1 MRKLQTQYADCIYK
15 NGDDDSWEVRRP
27 KILDIEGQGQ
37 SHGSFIIERYIMK
50 INEFIQ
56 KYRKV
61 KKLVPGMTSSHTPH
75 VICKDGFKMSVQAGQ
90 SLYSAPK
97 DVTDSYEEV
106 EVGFPSTEESL
117 LTTYAEDEEN
127 LCGTVYGY
135 VPCSIIDEVIEK
147 HGGID
152 ESKIEALSNEK

>member
-1 MRKLQTQYADCIYK
+1 MKIFGK
-15 NGDDDSWEVRRP
+15 NG
-27 KILDIEGQGQ
+27 K
-37 SHGSFIIERYIMK
+37 MK

-56 KYRKV
+56 KYRV
-61 KKLVPGMTSSHTPH
+61 VEKLVPGMTRSYTPH

-90 SLYSAPK
+90 SLYSEPR
-97 DVTDSYEEV
+97 DVADSYEEA

-117 LTTYAEDEEN
+117 LTTYAEDNNN
-127 LCGTVYGY
+127 LCDTVYGY

>member
-1 MRKLQTQYADCIYK
+1 
-15 NGDDDSWEVRRP
+15 
-27 KILDIEGQGQ
+27 
-37 SHGSFIIERYIMK
+37 MK

-61 KKLVPGMTSSHTPH
+61 KKFIPGMTSSHCPH

-90 SLYSAPK
+90 SLYSEPK
-97 DVTDSYEEV
+97 DVTDHYEEM
-106 EVGFPSTEESL
+106 EIGFPSTEESL
-117 LTTYAEDEEN
+117 LTSYAEDEEN

-152 ESKIEALSNEK
+152 ESKIEVI

>member
-1 MRKLQTQYADCIYK
+1 
-15 NGDDDSWEVRRP
+15 
-27 KILDIEGQGQ
+27 
-37 SHGSFIIERYIMK
+37 MK

-61 KKLVPGMTSSHTPH
+61 KKLIPGMTTSHNPH

-90 SLYSAPK
+90 SLYSEPR
-97 DVTDSYEEV
+97 DVVDSYEEA

-152 ESKIEALSNEK
+152 ESKITEISQWD

>member
-1 MRKLQTQYADCIYK
+1 
-15 NGDDDSWEVRRP
+15 
-27 KILDIEGQGQ
+27 
-37 SHGSFIIERYIMK
+37 MK

-61 KKLVPGMTSSHTPH
+61 KKLMPGMTSSHTPH

-90 SLYSAPK
+90 SLYSDPK
-97 DVTDSYEEV
+97 DVTDSYEEA

-152 ESKIEALSNEK
+152 ESKIASIKK

>member
-1 MRKLQTQYADCIYK
+1 MT
-15 NGDDDSWEVRRP
+15 
-27 KILDIEGQGQ
+27 
-37 SHGSFIIERYIMK
+37 

-61 KKLVPGMTSSHTPH
+61 KKLVPGMTSTHTPH
-75 VICKDGFKMSVQAGQ
+75 VICNDGFKMSVQAGQ
-90 SLYSAPK
+90 SLYSEPR
-97 DVTDSYEEV
+97 DVADSYEEA

-117 LTTYAEDEEN
+117 LTSYAENEDN

-135 VPCSIIDEVIEK
+135 VPCTIIDEVIEK

-152 ESKIEALSNEK
+152 ESKIDIK

>member
-1 MRKLQTQYADCIYK
+1 MT
-15 NGDDDSWEVRRP
+15 
-27 KILDIEGQGQ
+27 
-37 SHGSFIIERYIMK
+37 

-61 KKLVPGMTSSHTPH
+61 TKLVPGMTSSHTPH
-75 VICKDGFKMSVQAGQ
+75 VVCKDGFEMSVQAGQ
-90 SLYSAPK
+90 SLYSEPR
-97 DVTDSYEEV
+97 DVVNSYEEA

-117 LTTYAEDEEN
+117 LTSYAENEDN

-147 HGGID
+147 HGGI
-152 ESKIEALSNEK
+152 NENAVIKNLKKVA

>member
-1 MRKLQTQYADCIYK
+1 
-15 NGDDDSWEVRRP
+15 
-27 KILDIEGQGQ
+27 
-37 SHGSFIIERYIMK
+37 MK

-90 SLYSAPK
+90 SLYSEPR
-97 DVTDSYEEV
+97 DVADSYEEA

-117 LTTYAEDEEN
+117 LTSYAENEDN

-147 HGGID
+147 HGGIN
-152 ESKIEALSNEK
+152 EEAIKVI

>member
-1 MRKLQTQYADCIYK
+1 
-15 NGDDDSWEVRRP
+15 
-27 KILDIEGQGQ
+27 
-37 SHGSFIIERYIMK
+37 MK

-61 KKLVPGMTSSHTPH
+61 KKLVPGMTRTITPH
-75 VICKDGFKMSVQAGQ
+75 VVCKDGFKMSVQAGQ
-90 SLYSAPK
+90 SLYSEPR
-97 DVTDSYEEV
+97 DVADSYEEA

-135 VPCSIIDEVIEK
+135 VPCSIIDEVIVK

-152 ESKIEALSNEK
+152 ESKIEALSNGR

>member
-1 MRKLQTQYADCIYK
+1 MKIFGK
-15 NGDDDSWEVRRP
+15 NG
-27 KILDIEGQGQ
+27 K
-37 SHGSFIIERYIMK
+37 MK
-50 INEFIQ
+50 INDIKQ

-61 KKLVPGMTSSHTPH
+61 KKLVPGMTSSHTPY
-75 VICKDGFKMSVQAGQ
+75 VVCKDGFEMSVQAGQ
-90 SLYSAPK
+90 SLYSEPR
-97 DVTDSYEEV
+97 DVVDSYVEA

-117 LTTYAEDEEN
+117 LTSYAEDEEN

-152 ESKIEALSNEK
+152 EEAIVKM